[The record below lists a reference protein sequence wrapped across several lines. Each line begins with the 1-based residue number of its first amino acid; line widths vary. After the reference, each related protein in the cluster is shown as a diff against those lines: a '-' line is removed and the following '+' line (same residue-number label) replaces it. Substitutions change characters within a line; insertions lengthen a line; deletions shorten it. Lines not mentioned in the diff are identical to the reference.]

1 MGIRVKLRPVRA
13 LATPIATPRAMT
25 PRGPIACA
33 TKPVTKP
40 VTPVTKPVTPVTKPV
55 TKETKPLQP
64 D

>member
-1 MGIRVKLRPVRA
+1 MRA

-40 VTPVTKPVTPVTKPV
+40 VTPVTKPVT
-55 TKETKPLQP
+55 KETKPLQP